1 MLKNKSFGTCK
12 YNHAIMFDMLIIISC
27 NLLKEQQK
35 WLVEYLPSAAY
46 DSGDR
51 KMHEPRTSV
60 AEKQNMRNRI
70 MVITP
75 SLQLTIT
82 DLPFATQNQQLLES

>member
-35 WLVEYLPSAAY
+35 WLAEYLPT
-46 DSGDR
+46 
-51 KMHEPRTSV
+51 EPVPSKSIQVFFVSYSNSV
-60 AEKQNMRNRI
+60 
-70 MVITP
+70 V
-75 SLQLTIT
+75 
-82 DLPFATQNQQLLES
+82 D

>member
-35 WLVEYLPSAAY
+35 WLAEYLHENINLISIIIDRLHCHRALLI
-46 DSGDR
+46 GD
-51 KMHEPRTSV
+51 
-60 AEKQNMRNRI
+60 
-70 MVITP
+70 
-75 SLQLTIT
+75 
-82 DLPFATQNQQLLES
+82 

>member
-35 WLVEYLPSAAY
+35 WLAEYLLLKHCA
-46 DSGDR
+46 
-51 KMHEPRTSV
+51 
-60 AEKQNMRNRI
+60 
-70 MVITP
+70 
-75 SLQLTIT
+75 LQ
-82 DLPFATQNQQLLES
+82 E